1 MLLFLPPLNQS
12 CLASNQVVEICL
24 NTDFWL
30 VKITREACYTRDL
43 NVGTWVVKRAQERD
57 NYLLKRN
64 ITFPLLLQHYV
75 TKQVALLCCPFYC
88 SFSYSVTKRVQI
100 TKSYKLIIEYFRKQ
114 GLEETKFGVPLKHR
128 QRLCVI
134 PKAQLNQV
142 ILWLDPEQIVQE
154 ASEFSWS
161 II

>member
-1 MLLFLPPLNQS
+1 MLQNKLHYYVALFS
-12 CLASNQVVEICL
+12 LASVTQSP
-24 NTDFWL
+24 
-30 VKITREACYTRDL
+30 RE
-43 NVGTWVVKRAQERD
+43 
-57 NYLLKRN
+57 
-64 ITFPLLLQHYV
+64 F
-75 TKQVALLCCPFYC
+75 
-88 SFSYSVTKRVQI
+88 
-100 TKSYKLIIEYFRKQ
+100 KSQYFRKQ